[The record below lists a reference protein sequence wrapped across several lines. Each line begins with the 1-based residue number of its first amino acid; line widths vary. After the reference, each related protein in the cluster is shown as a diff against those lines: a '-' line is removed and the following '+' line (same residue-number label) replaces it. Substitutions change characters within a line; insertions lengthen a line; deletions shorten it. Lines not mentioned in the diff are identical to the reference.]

1 MKPQMTLLLA
11 FVLASLCGLAQ
22 EKFKVKF
29 GKIAPEDFSKTRY
42 EIDSSAAAVVIAD
55 IGSTE
60 IEPNS
65 KGGFSLVFK
74 RFRRAH
80 ILNKN
85 GYDIANVQI
94 GIYANGD
101 QEENLESLKAYT
113 YNLENG
119 KVEETRLNTKE
130 AVFKDKI
137 SKRLLVKKFTFPN
150 IKEGSIVEYE
160 YTLKSD
166 FIFNLQP
173 WEFQGEYPRLWSEYN
188 VSIPEFY
195 YYVTFMQGYH
205 EFAFQDRKDRM
216 ANFVMMDKNS
226 AGATERYNISASV
239 SDFRWVMKNIPAL
252 KEESYTSTL
261 KNHLARIEFQLAEL
275 RHPFTPKNVMGTWP
289 QVCTE
294 LMKDDDFGSALK
306 KDNGWLSDAVNE
318 AVGKADN
325 DLQKAKNIFSYLQ
338 NRMTCTGYSGT
349 YLQKSLKNVLKEN
362 NGKAAE
368 INLLLTAML
377 IKAGFSVDPV
387 ILSTKQHGYTYA
399 LYPLLDRF
407 NYVIARLSIGD
418 KVYFLDASRPL
429 MGFGRLNYDI
439 YNGHARVVDEL
450 ATPVDFSANSLLENK
465 ITSILIL
472 NDSSNKQKGSVQQVP
487 GYFESYRLRQKIKEK
502 GQAAY
507 IEDLKKAFGTEVEI
521 ANARIDSLDLY
532 EAPVYINYELKI
544 NSDNEDIIYYNPMLG
559 EAWKE
564 NPFKSAERFYPVEMP
579 YTIDETYLLTM
590 DVPQGYTIDEMPKPI
605 KVKLNEQEEG
615 LFEYLISASEG
626 VVLLRSRLLLKKA
639 SFMPEEYELLR
650 EFFNLVVKKHSEQIV
665 FKKKN

>member
-1 MKPQMTLLLA
+1 MTLLLA

-22 EKFKVKF
+22 EKSNVKF
-29 GKIAPEDFSKTRY
+29 GKISPEDFSKTRY
-42 EIDSSAAAVVIAD
+42 EIDSSASAVVIAD

-60 IEPNS
+60 IEGNA

-94 GIYANGD
+94 GIYTNGD
-101 QEENLESLKAYT
+101 QEENLVSLKAYT

-119 KVEETRLNTKE
+119 KVVETKLNVKE

-137 SKRLLVKKFTFPN
+137 NKRLLIKKFTFPN

-160 YTLKSD
+160 YTLNSD

-173 WEFQGEYPRLWSEYN
+173 WEFQSEYPHLWSEYK
-188 VSIPEFY
+188 VSLPEFY
-195 YYVTFMQGYH
+195 YYVTMMQGYH
-205 EFAFQDRKDRM
+205 EFAFQDKKDRRVSF
-216 ANFVMMDKNS
+216 AMMDKNS
-226 AGATERYNISASV
+226 AGATERYTFDANV
-239 SDFRWVMKNIPAL
+239 TDFRWVMKNIPAL
-252 KEESYTSTL
+252 KEESYTSTI
-261 KNHLARIEFQLAEL
+261 KNHIARIEFQLAEL

-294 LMKDDDFGSALK
+294 LMKDEDFGNALK
-306 KDNGWLSDAVNE
+306 RDNGWLSDAVNE

-325 DLQKAKNIFSYLQ
+325 DLQKAKNIFAYVR

-377 IKAGFSVDPV
+377 IKAGLSVDPV

-399 LYPLLDRF
+399 LYPLMDRF
-407 NYVIARLSIGD
+407 NYVIARLGIGD

-429 MGFGRLNYDI
+429 MGFGRLNYDV
-439 YNGHARVVDEL
+439 YNGHARVVNEL
-450 ATPVDFSANSLLENK
+450 ATPVDFSSNSLLENK
-465 ITSILIL
+465 FTSILIM
-472 NDSSNKQKGSVQQVP
+472 NDSSEKQKGTVQQIP

-507 IEDLKKAFGTEVEI
+507 IEDLKKGFGSDVEI
-521 ANARIDSLDLY
+521 ADVRIDSLDHY
-532 EAPVYINYELKI
+532 EEPVNINYNINI
-544 NSDNEDIIYYNPMLG
+544 NSNNEDIIYYNPMLG

-579 YTIDETYLLTM
+579 YTIDETYMLTLY
-590 DVPQGYTIDEMPKPI
+590 VPEGYAIDEKPKSI

-615 LFEYLISASEG
+615 LFEYLISESDG

-639 SFMPEEYELLR
+639 NFMPDEYELLR
-650 EFFNLVVKKHSEQIV
+650 EFFNLVVKMHSKQIV
-665 FKKKN
+665 FKKKK